1 MTARNLTS
9 SSFNN
14 KGMAKQDEN
23 GKVQVVLF
31 VEGDTD
37 EVLFKTLVDYYK
49 DISKTELNPCRICNL
64 RGVTRYTSKL
74 IAKLQNE
81 YLPDARKDGY
91 KIQTV
96 CCSYDTDVF
105 EVRNPLMVNWDALRK
120 TVKQMGIKYFI
131 QLGIRSSIED
141 WILCDMEGICRYL
154 KLKSIPKSLKGNDGN
169 AKLNDLY
176 GKVRKAYLKGYQT
189 KELIAALDMAV
200 IRNTNKD
207 ALKDLEKALN
217 FSDARILIER

>member
-1 MTARNLTS
+1 
-9 SSFNN
+9 
-14 KGMAKQDEN
+14 MAKQDEN

>member
-1 MTARNLTS
+1 
-9 SSFNN
+9 
-14 KGMAKQDEN
+14 MAKQNEN
-23 GKVQVVLF
+23 CKVQVVLF

-37 EVLFKTLVDYYK
+37 EVLFKALIDYYRS
-49 DISKTELNPCRICNL
+49 ISKMELNPCKICNL
-64 RGVTRYTSKL
+64 RGVTRYSSKL

-105 EVRNPLMVNWDALRK
+105 EVRNPLMVNWDTLRK
-120 TVKQMGIKYFI
+120 TVKRMGINDFI

-141 WILCDMEGICRYL
+141 WILCDIEGICRYL

-200 IRNTNKD
+200 IRNKNKD
-207 ALKDLEKALN
+207 TLKNLEKALN
-217 FSDARILIER
+217 FSG

>member
-1 MTARNLTS
+1 
-9 SSFNN
+9 
-14 KGMAKQDEN
+14 MAKQNEN
-23 GKVQVVLF
+23 SKVQVVLL

-37 EVLFKTLVDYYK
+37 EVLFRALIDYYK
-49 DISKTELNPCRICNL
+49 IISKTELNPCRICNL

-105 EVRNPLMVNWDALRK
+105 EFRNPLMVNWDALRK
-120 TVKQMGIKYFI
+120 TVKRMGINDFI

-154 KLKSIPKSLKGNDGN
+154 KLKNIPKSLKGNDGN

-189 KELIAALDMAV
+189 KELIAVLDMSV
-200 IRNTNKD
+200 IRNKNKD
-207 ALKDLEKALN
+207 VLKDLEIALDFNPEKAT
-217 FSDARILIER
+217 

>member
-1 MTARNLTS
+1 
-9 SSFNN
+9 
-14 KGMAKQDEN
+14 MAKQNEN
-23 GKVQVVLF
+23 SKVQVVLF

-37 EVLFKTLVDYYK
+37 EVLFKALIDYYQ

-64 RGVTRYTSKL
+64 RGVTRYSSKL
-74 IAKLQNE
+74 IAKQQNE

-120 TVKQMGIKYFI
+120 TVKRMGINDFI

-176 GKVRKAYLKGYQT
+176 GKVRKVYLKGYQT

-200 IRNTNKD
+200 IRSKNKE
-207 ALKDLEKALN
+207 ALKDLENALN
-217 FSDARILIER
+217 FNPEKAT

>member
-1 MTARNLTS
+1 
-9 SSFNN
+9 
-14 KGMAKQDEN
+14 MAKQNEN
-23 GKVQVVLF
+23 SKVQVVLF

-37 EVLFKTLVDYYK
+37 EVLFKTLIDYYK
-49 DISKTELNPCRICNL
+49 RISKTELNPCRISNL

-120 TVKQMGIKYFI
+120 TVKRMGINDFI

-154 KLKSIPKSLKGNDGN
+154 KLKSIPKSLKGNDGH

-189 KELIAALDMAV
+189 KELIAALDIAV
-200 IRNTNKD
+200 IRNKNKD
-207 ALKDLEKALN
+207 TLNGLEKALN
-217 FSDARILIER
+217 FSE

>member
-1 MTARNLTS
+1 
-9 SSFNN
+9 
-14 KGMAKQDEN
+14 MAKQNEIS
-23 GKVQVVLF
+23 KVQVVLF

-37 EVLFKTLVDYYK
+37 EVLFKELIDYYRS
-49 DISKTELNPCRICNL
+49 ISKTELNPCRICNL
-64 RGVTRYTSKL
+64 RGVTRYSSKL

-105 EVRNPLMVNWDALRK
+105 EVRNPLMVNWDTLRK
-120 TVKQMGIKYFI
+120 TVKRMGINDFI

-141 WILCDMEGICRYL
+141 WILCDIEGICRYL

-200 IRNTNKD
+200 IRNKNKD
-207 ALKDLEKALN
+207 TLKNLEKALN
-217 FSDARILIER
+217 FSE

>member
-1 MTARNLTS
+1 MTARRWKS
-9 SSFNN
+9 SSFSSRT
-14 KGMAKQDEN
+14 MAKQNEN
-23 GKVQVVLF
+23 SKVQVVLF

-37 EVLFKTLVDYYK
+37 EVLFRALIDYYK
-49 DISKTELNPCRICNL
+49 IISKTELNPCRIYNL

-120 TVKQMGIKYFI
+120 TVKRMGINDFI

-189 KELIAALDMAV
+189 KELIAVLDMSV
-200 IRNTNKD
+200 IRNKNKD
-207 ALKDLEKALN
+207 VLKDLEIALDFNPEKAT
-217 FSDARILIER
+217 

>member
-1 MTARNLTS
+1 
-9 SSFNN
+9 
-14 KGMAKQDEN
+14 MAKQNE
-23 GKVQVVLF
+23 KIKIQVVLF

-37 EVLFKTLVDYYK
+37 EVLFKALIDYYK
-49 DISKTELNPCRICNL
+49 GVSKTELNPCRICNL

-81 YLPDARKDGY
+81 LVPNSLKGRY

-120 TVKQMGIKYFI
+120 AISWMGIKDFI
-131 QLGIRSSIED
+131 QLDIRSSIED

-154 KLKSIPKSLKGNDGN
+154 KLKSVPKSLKGNDGN

-176 GKVRKAYLKGYQT
+176 GKVRRVYLKGYQT

-200 IRNTNKD
+200 IRNKNKD
-207 ALKDLEKALN
+207 VLKDLEKALGY
-217 FSDARILIER
+217 SE

>member
-1 MTARNLTS
+1 
-9 SSFNN
+9 
-14 KGMAKQDEN
+14 MAKQNE
-23 GKVQVVLF
+23 KSKIQVVLF

-37 EVLFKTLVDYYK
+37 EVLFKALIDYYK
-49 DISKTELNPCRICNL
+49 GVSKTELNPCRTCNL

-81 YLPDARKDGY
+81 LIPNSLKGRY

-120 TVKQMGIKYFI
+120 TISRMGIKDFI

-176 GKVRKAYLKGYQT
+176 GKVRRVYLKGYQT
-189 KELIAALDMAV
+189 KELVAALDMAV
-200 IRNTNKD
+200 IRNKNKD
-207 ALKDLEKALN
+207 VLKDLEKALGY
-217 FSDARILIER
+217 SE

>member
-1 MTARNLTS
+1 
-9 SSFNN
+9 
-14 KGMAKQDEN
+14 MAKQDEN
-23 GKVQVVLF
+23 SKMLVVLF

-37 EVLFKTLVDYYK
+37 EVLFKALIDYYRSA
-49 DISKTELNPCRICNL
+49 SKTELIPCRVCNL

-81 YLPDARKDGY
+81 YLPDARKNGY

-120 TVKQMGIKYFI
+120 TVKRMGIKDFI

-154 KLKSIPKSLKGNDGN
+154 KIKSVPKSLKGNDGN
-169 AKLNDLY
+169 AKMNDLY
-176 GKVRKAYLKGYQT
+176 GKVKRAYLKGYQS

-200 IRNTNKD
+200 IRSKNMD
-207 ALKDLEKALN
+207 ALKDLEKALK
-217 FSDARILIER
+217 FSE

>member
-1 MTARNLTS
+1 
-9 SSFNN
+9 
-14 KGMAKQDEN
+14 MAKQNEN
-23 GKVQVVLF
+23 SKVQVVLF

-37 EVLFKTLVDYYK
+37 EVSFKALIDYYK
-49 DISKTELNPCRICNL
+49 GISKTELNPCRICNL

-81 YLPDARKDGY
+81 YLPDAHKDGY
-91 KIQTV
+91 KIQTI
-96 CCSYDTDVF
+96 CYSYDTDVF

-120 TVKQMGIKYFI
+120 TVKRMGIKDFI

-154 KLKSIPKSLKGNDGN
+154 KLKSVPKSLKGNDGN

-200 IRNTNKD
+200 IRNKNKD

-217 FSDARILIER
+217 FSE

>member
-1 MTARNLTS
+1 MTKQS
-9 SSFNN
+9 EN
-14 KGMAKQDEN
+14 KP
-23 GKVQVVLF
+23 VQVVLF

-37 EVLFKTLVDYYK
+37 EVLFKALIDYYK
-49 DISKTELNPCRICNL
+49 VISKTELNPCRICNL

-81 YLPDARKDGY
+81 YLPEARKGEY

-120 TVKQMGIKYFI
+120 TVSRMGIKDFI

-141 WILCDMEGICRYL
+141 WILCDLEGICRYL
-154 KLKSIPKSLKGNDGN
+154 KIKSVPKSLKGNDGN
-169 AKLNDLY
+169 AKLNNLY
-176 GKVRKAYLKGYQT
+176 AKVQRAYLKGYQT
-189 KELIAALDMAV
+189 KELISALDMAV
-200 IRNTNKD
+200 IRNNNQD
-207 ALKDLEKALN
+207 ALKALEKALN
-217 FSDARILIER
+217 FNQNTK